1 MPVTRSIAKK
11 LKPKDINYDGRL
23 TRNIMKRIRNS
34 EIPFQFNKDIEIT
47 SDSSDSSDSEYID
60 GMEVLERKQQTEE
73 CITRC
78 ITFTNLNNTNNFKR
92 LYDELNLDDIDNEI
106 IRGHFYEMCYKK
118 YEELNKQYETEKT
131 KRLQQQI
138 RQFQRKDYA
147 TSFCTHVSFVLV
159 TGFLSYLVFFNH
171 SS

>member
-11 LKPKDINYDGRL
+11 LRPNDVNYDGRL

-47 SDSSDSSDSEYID
+47 SDSESDDSEYID
-60 GMEVLERKQQTEE
+60 GMEVLERKQRTEE
-73 CITRC
+73 CIQKC
-78 ITFTNLNNTNNFKR
+78 ITFTNLNTTNNFKR

-106 IRGHFYEMCYKK
+106 IRGHFYEICYKK

-131 KRLQQQI
+131 QRLQQQI
-138 RQFQRKDYA
+138 RQFQRKDYE
-147 TSFCTHVSFVLV
+147 TSFCTHISFVLIVGFV
-159 TGFLSYLVFFNH
+159 TYLMTLNN

>member
-11 LKPKDINYDGRL
+11 LKPNDVNYDGRL

-47 SDSSDSSDSEYID
+47 SDSESDDSDYID

-78 ITFTNLNNTNNFKR
+78 ITFTNLSNTNNFKR
-92 LYDELNLDDIDNEI
+92 LYDELNLNDIDNEI
-106 IRGHFYEMCYKK
+106 IRGHFNEMCYKK

-131 KRLQQQI
+131 NRLQQQI
-138 RQFQRKDYA
+138 RQFQRNEYG
-147 TSFCTHVSFVLV
+147 TSFCSQILFVLV
-159 TGFLSYLVFFNH
+159 TGILSYLMFFNH

>member
-11 LKPKDINYDGRL
+11 LRPNDVKYDGRL

-34 EIPFQFNKDIEIT
+34 EIPFQFNKDKEIT
-47 SDSSDSSDSEYID
+47 SDSESSDSEYID
-60 GMEVLERKQQTEE
+60 GMEVLERKQRTEE

-78 ITFTNLNNTNNFKR
+78 ITFTNLNTTNNFKR

-106 IRGHFYEMCYKK
+106 IRGHFYEICYKK

-131 KRLQQQI
+131 QRLQQQI
-138 RQFQRKDYA
+138 RQFQRKDYE
-147 TSFCTHVSFVLV
+147 TSFCTHISFVLIVGFV
-159 TGFLSYLVFFNH
+159 TYLMTLNN